1 MTSPLSTHDV
11 LWQTDS
17 IAESTL
23 SESPLG
29 SFADMKDAME
39 FEFECDVDH
48 VALELAKDVE
58 EIKSNLMESLKQRQK
73 IMETV
78 FSMQLP
84 AVPSSFETR
93 FVELG
98 ICLALENVMDCL
110 QQKLLPLAKKEAKR
124 ALHLAEHQGD
134 EINIARCHY
143 WMGRI
148 ELYQRNISSAYKFFM
163 TARPCVM
170 DDKHPEG
177 RSLGYYLSL
186 LSPGV
191 GGTISHPNNDAF
203 EATSR
208 KGDIHQS
215 GDNQSR
221 KRKQDGQISELVLR
235 PLDMVGHTKPGS
247 VTMKRPPKPTSRP
260 VVWITQ
266 NTEDTLHSNSPMV
279 IITKDEINA
288 NRMDW
293 LTTANSGSRL
303 SQIKFTFRCYP
314 RGLAPRTRP
323 TEIFAEQPGENLLST
338 EEWQALH
345 QHAKNKKVTLAY
357 LADERRRNLEL
368 TKMVQLGMGSNGRSW
383 NE

>member
-1 MTSPLSTHDV
+1 MTSPSSTNDV
-11 LWQTDS
+11 LCQPESTP
-17 IAESTL
+17 ESTL
-23 SESPLG
+23 SEGSLG
-29 SFADMKDAME
+29 SYADMKDAME
-39 FEFECDVDH
+39 YEFECDFDH
-48 VALELAKDVE
+48 MTSEFAKEVE
-58 EIKSNLMESLKQRQK
+58 EIKSNLMESLNQREK

-78 FSMQLP
+78 FSMHLP
-84 AVPSSFETR
+84 VVPSSFETR

-98 ICLALENVMDCL
+98 IGLALENVMDCL
-110 QQKLLPLAKKEAKR
+110 HQKLLPLAKKEAKR

-134 EINIARCHY
+134 EINIARCYY

-186 LSPGV
+186 FNPGA
-191 GGTISHPNNDAF
+191 GGTISHPNHDAF
-203 EATSR
+203 EATLI
-208 KGDIHQS
+208 KGDMDQS

-221 KRKQDGQISELVLR
+221 KRKQDAQTSELVLR
-235 PLDMVGHTKPGS
+235 PFNMVGHTKLGS
-247 VTMKRPPKPTSRP
+247 VTMKSPQYPTSRP

-266 NTEDTLHSNSPMV
+266 ITEDALHSDSPMV
-279 IITKDEINA
+279 IILKDEANA
-288 NRMDW
+288 DGMDW
-293 LTTANSGSRL
+293 LATANSGPRL

-323 TEIFAEQPGENLLST
+323 TEIFAEQPGENLLSA

-368 TKMVQLGMGSNGRSW
+368 TKKTIQLGMGSNGRS
-383 NE
+383 